1 MDRIRLGVNEVILQT
16 DPDAEKALKQAEE
29 FAKEQALKRHLTW
42 MRRGDGSGVQ
52 NYYMGVGGAPPAPWN
67 REKKHFLKRR
77 KTK

>member
-52 NYYMGVGGAPPAPWN
+52 NYMGVGGAPPAPWN